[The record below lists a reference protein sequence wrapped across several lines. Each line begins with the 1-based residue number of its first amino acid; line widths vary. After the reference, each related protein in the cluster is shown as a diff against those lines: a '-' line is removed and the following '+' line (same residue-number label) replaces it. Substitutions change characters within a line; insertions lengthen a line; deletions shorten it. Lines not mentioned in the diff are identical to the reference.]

1 MRTLLEM
8 HYDDVYMEKYLRK
21 LRGSEGRKLAKRRQS
36 DYKVFKS
43 VVQSHKR
50 KLCQRIELPQSVKDL
65 LPTPK
70 FEEKWETL
78 GKLRKEIVLIAQG
91 RRTSTIDSV
100 EEASELAA
108 AICRGTDNDDRSDR
122 ASFTSIG
129 EGVAWISPGSRLL
142 FTKKELDDVC
152 KKVRRE
158 ARRDYLVEK
167 VRMLEP
173 GTEIQVLTR
182 PFGTSSAPP
191 QDPFI
196 KLLADERKSLQECG
210 RRAKPIPLDE
220 NDPQAILDHLLL
232 SLWDA
237 LFLDQCVRWTKQNV
251 TNLPV
256 DHTLELARYF
266 NLGQEVGR
274 EGLYTGMCAI
284 CANLLYGPADGRGKV
299 SNCKSHAPLDREG
312 RPLTTLDGSPDVDAQ
327 PCCFLRFSPNVFQD
341 EAPYMF
347 KHDPESNVL
356 SLARQDE
363 GYPWMSECP
372 DEWLYC
378 IDCYQRYVVGNDRSR
393 PIHVPFRDKASQG
406 LMKPTWR
413 ERKRDHEAS
422 EKDDAVA
429 DTPGVFDVLDGD
441 AAGAEDAQVFD
452 FEAADSDVGEGDGDE
467 EKGDDFHAVAFGA
480 EEEPSAVLP
489 EQEAIVRP
497 TVEEYERIWA
507 EKLALHSRSNEA
519 PFSADNLCPK
529 PIPQLW
535 NNAPHVPFDKLKSP
549 AAQQRLAL
557 CRPISGIEESTI
569 VGGLEKYAHSS
580 GDVSF
585 CKRAPWQI
593 ASTMGFVLNK
603 STGSFMGLTEEERLH
618 DVNPSLCD
626 CCCFC
631 FASGRECAARV
642 PHVGVSA
649 WK

>member
-1 MRTLLEM
+1 
-8 HYDDVYMEKYLRK
+8 
-21 LRGSEGRKLAKRRQS
+21 
-36 DYKVFKS
+36 
-43 VVQSHKR
+43 
-50 KLCQRIELPQSVKDL
+50 
-65 LPTPK
+65 
-70 FEEKWETL
+70 
-78 GKLRKEIVLIAQG
+78 
-91 RRTSTIDSV
+91 
-100 EEASELAA
+100 
-108 AICRGTDNDDRSDR
+108 
-122 ASFTSIG
+122 
-129 EGVAWISPGSRLL
+129 
-142 FTKKELDDVC
+142 
-152 KKVRRE
+152 
-158 ARRDYLVEK
+158 
-167 VRMLEP
+167 
-173 GTEIQVLTR
+173 
-182 PFGTSSAPP
+182 
-191 QDPFI
+191 
-196 KLLADERKSLQECG
+196 
-210 RRAKPIPLDE
+210 
-220 NDPQAILDHLLL
+220 
-232 SLWDA
+232 
-237 LFLDQCVRWTKQNV
+237 
-251 TNLPV
+251 
-256 DHTLELARYF
+256 
-266 NLGQEVGR
+266 
-274 EGLYTGMCAI
+274 
-284 CANLLYGPADGRGKV
+284 
-299 SNCKSHAPLDREG
+299 
-312 RPLTTLDGSPDVDAQ
+312 
-327 PCCFLRFSPNVFQD
+327 
-341 EAPYMF
+341 MF

-422 EKDDAVA
+422 EKDDAVE
-429 DTPGVFDVLDGD
+429 DTPGVFDVLDGG

-603 STGSFMGLTEEERLH
+603 NTGSFMGLTEEELLH
-618 DVNPSLCD
+618 NVNPSLCD

-649 WK
+649 WE